1 VSRGNRPI
9 VSPLRRASA
18 SKANSLSI

>member
-1 VSRGNRPI
+1 VSRSNRPI

-18 SKANSLSI
+18 STANSLSI